1 MDGTV
6 EVVLSVTGE
15 GSANLRATEL
25 RDLWEYLTDRPELR
39 GRVTRHTT
47 DESDTGRLGPLT
59 DALVAALE
67 PGGAF
72 TVLAGAVVAWIKFR
86 PRTES
91 IRLNIRRPDGSC
103 VEIEL
108 KRQQAKE
115 YDAVDRMVRAALQ
128 PPPGPPPTPQT
139 TSSDSTE

>member
-1 MDGTV
+1 MAMDGAV
-6 EVVLSVTGE
+6 DVVLSVTSA
-15 GSANLRATEL
+15 GSANQRSAEL
-25 RDLWEYLTDRPELR
+25 RDLWEYLTDRPALR
-39 GRVTRHTT
+39 GRVARRTT
-47 DESDTGRLGPLT
+47 DESETGHLGPLT

-91 IRLNIRRPDGSC
+91 VKLTVRRPDGSC

-115 YDAVDRMVRAALQ
+115 YDAVDKMVRAALS
-128 PPPGPPPTPQT
+128 PPPSTPTA
-139 TSSDSTE
+139 SSDSAE

>member
-6 EVVLSVTGE
+6 EVVLCVEGE

-39 GRVTRHTT
+39 GRVTRHLT
-47 DESDTGRLGPLT
+47 DETDTGRLGPLT

-72 TVLAGAVVAWIKFR
+72 TVLAGAVVAWIRFR

-91 IRLNIRRPDGSC
+91 VRLDVRRPDGSH
-103 VEIEL
+103 VRVVL
-108 KRQQAKE
+108 TRQQAAE
-115 YDAVDRMVRAALQ
+115 YDAVDTMVRAALRPAPS
-128 PPPGPPPTPQT
+128 PPPGPET
-139 TSSDSTE
+139 TAPDSAG

>member
-1 MDGTV
+1 MAMDSAV
-6 EVVLSVTGE
+6 EVVLSVTSE
-15 GSANLRATEL
+15 ESANQRATEL

-47 DESDTGRLGPLT
+47 DESETGRLGPLT
-59 DALVAALE
+59 DALIAALE

-91 IRLNIRRPDGSC
+91 VKLNVRRPDGSC

-115 YDAVDRMVRAALQ
+115 YDAVDKMVKAALQ
-128 PPPGPPPTPQT
+128 P
-139 TSSDSTE
+139 